1 MLYYQTIHLPIN
13 FIIKMKK
20 LLSIAFLACS
30 MQIAVAQQLT
40 TPQPSPLQTVKQAF
54 GVGNIELS
62 YSRPSLKGRVAFGEL
77 EPYDKVW
84 RTGANGAT
92 TLTFSDDVTIGD
104 KLVKAG
110 KYGFLAIPGAE
121 SFILI
126 ITKDVNVNSRTLYK
140 QENDVVR
147 VTVPVK
153 KMADKVETFTI
164 QFGNITNTSI
174 HLEMMWDNTS
184 VALPITTNTDAK
196 VMAQIDNVFNKDTKP
211 YFAAASYYYEAG
223 KDLKQAQTWVD
234 AALANKANEKAYWM
248 YLLKARIHAKL
259 GDKVGAKAMCDK
271 TITLATEAQNDGYVK
286 MASDLKA
293 TL

>member
-211 YFAAASYYYEAG
+211 YCAAASYYYEAG

-293 TL
+293 SL

>member
-1 MLYYQTIHLPIN
+1 
-13 FIIKMKK
+13 MKK
-20 LLSIAFLACS
+20 LLSIAFAAFT
-30 MQIAVAQQLT
+30 MNIAVAQQLT

-54 GVGNIELS
+54 GVGSIELS

-77 EPYDKVW
+77 EPFNKVW

-92 TLTFSDDVTIGD
+92 TITFSEDVTIGE

-110 KYGFLAIPGAE
+110 KYGFLSIPGAE
-121 SFILI
+121 NFTLI

-153 KMADKVETFTI
+153 KLVDKVETFTI
-164 QFGNITNTSI
+164 QFGNITNSTI
-174 HLEMMWDNTS
+174 HLEMMWDNTF
-184 VALPITTNTDAK
+184 VALPISTNTDAK

-211 YFAAASYYYEAG
+211 YFAAAQYYYENG
-223 KDLKQAQTWVD
+223 KDLKQAQQWID
-234 AALANKANEKAYWM
+234 GALANKANEKAYWM

-259 GDKVGAKAMCDK
+259 GDKVGARAMCDK
-271 TITLATEAQNDGYVK
+271 TIALATEAQNDGYVK
-286 MASDLKA
+286 MATDLKA
-293 TL
+293 SL

>member
-1 MLYYQTIHLPIN
+1 
-13 FIIKMKK
+13 MKK
-20 LLSIAFLACS
+20 LLSIAFAAFT
-30 MQIAVAQQLT
+30 MNIAVAQQLT

-54 GVGNIELS
+54 GVGSIELS

-77 EPYDKVW
+77 EPFDKVW

-92 TLTFSDDVTIGD
+92 TITFSEDVTIGE

-110 KYGFLAIPGAE
+110 KYGFLSIPGAE
-121 SFILI
+121 NFTLI

-153 KMADKVETFTI
+153 KLADKVETFTI
-164 QFGNITNTSI
+164 QFGNITNSTI
-174 HLEMMWDNTS
+174 HLEMMWDNTF
-184 VALPITTNTDAK
+184 VALPISTNTDAK

-211 YFAAASYYYEAG
+211 YFAAAQYYYENG
-223 KDLKQAQTWVD
+223 KDLKQAQQWID
-234 AALANKANEKAYWM
+234 GALANKANEKAYWM

-259 GDKVGAKAMCDK
+259 GDKVGARAMCDK

-286 MASDLKA
+286 MATDLKA
-293 TL
+293 SL